1 MPSPCRVCV
10 FSNCV
15 SVLNMYDVVRMV
27 FVLLFRLLSFIYLFI
42 FGGGG
47 ALWSKRMSRSRLP
60 PEWKYV
66 FRTLPS
72 SFNVD
77 TPYALVCVCVCVA

>member
-1 MPSPCRVCV
+1 MIRVFVYDCV
-10 FSNCV
+10 LGL
-15 SVLNMYDVVRMV
+15 SVLFLSCFYMLFFFFLG
-27 FVLLFRLLSFIYLFI
+27 FV
-42 FGGGG
+42 GGGG
-47 ALWSKRMSRSRLP
+47 ALWAKRMSSSRLP